1 VVRVSADP
9 TALSA
14 EGVERAFGGLLAL
27 GGVSLEIREGEIVGL
42 IGPNGSGKT
51 TLINVVSGLLRP
63 TAGKVRLG
71 GEDLTGLPPDA
82 VARRGVGRT
91 FQGIRLFPR
100 LTVLENVLVA
110 ASVAS
115 ERGGRGR
122 WETRALGALEELG
135 IEELAWRFAATLA
148 YGDQRRLEIAR
159 ALALEPRFLL
169 VDEPFAGMNPEESD
183 ELIDRLRGIRERRGC
198 GLLVVDHDLRV
209 IHELCERVVVLNEGR
224 KIAEGPPGDVYADP
238 KVVEAYVGEKAAS
251 RFAAQAARRAQG
263 PSYEIGGETA

>member
-1 VVRVSADP
+1 MSV
-9 TALSA
+9 
-14 EGVERAFGGLLAL
+14 
-27 GGVSLEIREGEIVGL
+27 EIREGEIVGL

-51 TLINVVSGLLRP
+51 TLINVLSGLLRP
-63 TAGKVRLG
+63 TAGRVRLG
-71 GEDLTGLPPDA
+71 GDDLTGLSPDT

-100 LTVLENVLVA
+100 LTVLENALVA
-110 ASVAS
+110 ASVNS
-115 ERGGRGR
+115 ERGRARR
-122 WETRALGALEELG
+122 WETRALEALEELG
-135 IEELAWRFAATLA
+135 IEQLAWRFAATLA

-169 VDEPFAGMNPEESD
+169 VDEPFAGMNPQESD
-183 ELIDRLRGIRERRGC
+183 ELIERLRGIRERRGC

-251 RFAAQAARRAQG
+251 RFAVPVPRRPQRNDC
-263 PSYEIGGETA
+263 EIGGEMG

>member
-1 VVRVSADP
+1 MKVSEAVVLA
-9 TALSA
+9 A
-14 EGVERAFGGLLAL
+14 EGVEKAFGGLVAL
-27 GGVSLEIREGEIVGL
+27 GGVSVEIREGEIVGL

-51 TLINVVSGLLRP
+51 TLINVLSGLLRP

-82 VARRGVGRT
+82 FATRGVGRT

-110 ASVAS
+110 SSVAS
-115 ERGGRGR
+115 KRGGGGR
-122 WETRALGALEELG
+122 WETRAVEALEELG
-135 IEELAWRFAATLA
+135 IEALAWRFAATLA

-159 ALALEPRFLL
+159 ALALDPRFLL

-183 ELIDRLRGIRERRGC
+183 GLIERLRGIRDRRGC

-209 IHELCERVVVLNEGR
+209 IHELCERVAVLNEGR

-238 KVVEAYVGEKAAS
+238 KVVEAYVGERAAA
-251 RFAAQAARRAQG
+251 RFAAQAARGADG
-263 PSYEIGGETA
+263 PKR